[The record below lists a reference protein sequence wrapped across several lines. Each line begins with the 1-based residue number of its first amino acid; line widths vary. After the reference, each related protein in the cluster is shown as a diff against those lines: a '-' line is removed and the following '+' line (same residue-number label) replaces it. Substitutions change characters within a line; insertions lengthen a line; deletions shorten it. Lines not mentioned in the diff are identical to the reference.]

1 MELFGLPGWSIWGM
15 IAVVLLIVEMVT
27 VAYVALGLSLGAAL
41 AGVIVWLMPDLAVPV
56 QALIWALSGLAIW
69 AGLSRLNRER
79 HKRPDIN
86 DFDSLDALPPSDR
99 SADAPR
105 NRKGR

>member
-69 AGLSRLNRER
+69 GWIVA
-79 HKRPDIN
+79 
-86 DFDSLDALPPSDR
+86 AQ
-99 SADAPR
+99 PR
-105 NRKGR
+105 AAQTSGHQRF